1 MEVNPTVQAAIV
13 RMLKGSPPRSG
24 ARRAALLGS
33 ATGRVASESVRPS
46 NIGRAELYQTLIGSL
61 PDGFARKDVW
71 FTLNDNVVCAPH
83 RDKGNVGHSLVL
95 FLGDYEGGA
104 LHLETG
110 QVFETRGVWHG
121 FDASSV
127 VHWSDPISSGRKFS
141 VVAFHFSEPP
151 SISLQVREAGSH
163 QPWRTFASMS
173 EASRRLG
180 MRTGH
185 VSEALRGRRKRVRG
199 QQAGASVFF
208 ECQKCTSSL

>member
-1 MEVNPTVQAAIV
+1 M
-13 RMLKGSPPRSG
+13 
-24 ARRAALLGS
+24 
-33 ATGRVASESVRPS
+33 
-46 NIGRAELYQTLIGSL
+46 
-61 PDGFARKDVW
+61 
-71 FTLNDNVVCAPH
+71 
-83 RDKGNVGHSLVL
+83 L
-95 FLGDYEGGA
+95 FLGDYEGGT